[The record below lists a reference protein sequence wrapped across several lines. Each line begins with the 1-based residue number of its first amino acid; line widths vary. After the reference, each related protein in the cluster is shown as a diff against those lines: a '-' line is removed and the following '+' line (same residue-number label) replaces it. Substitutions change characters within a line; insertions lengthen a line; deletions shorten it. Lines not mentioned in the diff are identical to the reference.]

1 MTLIG
6 EPLALDLINTRT
18 RDADLLATP
27 DTFKEWLSAQA
38 GRMTIPDAEID
49 LNALR
54 SLRQQIED
62 AVEHAR
68 SGQAPPARALQAL
81 NAALRAAPAYRKITW
96 PGVSKKRDG
105 DATQN
110 LLAELAEAAVDLLTD
125 PAVAKVRS
133 CDGPGC
139 RLLFLPAHPRRR
151 WCSPTQCGNRTRVAR
166 YYQRHA
172 GPHREADR

>member
-1 MTLIG
+1 VTLIG

-27 DTFKEWLSAQA
+27 DTFQDWLSAQA
-38 GRMTIPDAEID
+38 GRLATPDSAGID
-49 LNALR
+49 LNAVRTLR
-54 SLRQQIED
+54 RQIQD

-68 SGQAPPARALQAL
+68 SGQVPPAQALQAL
-81 NAALRAAPAYRKITW
+81 NAALQGAPAYREITW
-96 PGVSKKRDG
+96 PAVSMKRGG
-105 DATQN
+105 DTTHN

-125 PAVAKVRS
+125 PAITKVRS

-151 WCSPTQCGNRTRVAR
+151 WCSPAQCGNRTRVAR
-166 YYQRHA
+166 YYQRHK
-172 GPHREADR
+172 